1 MTFWQK
7 HKWKILAPVLIVL
20 VLAAAFI
27 FGDRNMPK
35 QKDPLA
41 QPTVAAPVETPAQN
55 AAESN
60 TPDKVETEPTQTPT
74 ENVSE
79 PSDDPQVDK
88 PARTDTEPPEYLS
101 PEEIQASATGEYEEV
116 GGMMIDTGTGKDK
129 YFVGT
134 PTMAGHCVS
143 KQIGRHDA
151 ACQGCPLCVSRS
163 PEARYLRVFARA
175 VRVS

>member
-74 ENVSE
+74 ESTPE
-79 PSDDPQVDK
+79 SSDDSQTDK
-88 PARTDTEPPEYLS
+88 PARADTEPPEYLS

-116 GGMMIDTGTGKDK
+116 GGMMIDTGTANIKSRAKKGGSNSKCN
-129 YFVGT
+129 
-134 PTMAGHCVS
+134 PTG
-143 KQIGRHDA
+143 GD
-151 ACQGCPLCVSRS
+151 CPTHTCRMKNPTV
-163 PEARYLRVFARA
+163 PNKAITIA
-175 VRVS
+175 VRGTRT

>member
-79 PSDDPQVDK
+79 PSDDPQADK
-88 PARTDTEPPEYLS
+88 PARTDTEPPENLHRLIPNS
-101 PEEIQASATGEYEEV
+101 QNTFRRRKSRQVQPAN
-116 GGMMIDTGTGKDK
+116 MKK
-129 YFVGT
+129 W
-134 PTMAGHCVS
+134 
-143 KQIGRHDA
+143 A
-151 ACQGCPLCVSRS
+151 A
-163 PEARYLRVFARA
+163 
-175 VRVS
+175 

>member
-7 HKWKILAPVLIVL
+7 NKWKILAPVLIVL
-20 VLAAAFI
+20 VLAAAFV

-74 ENVSE
+74 ENV
-79 PSDDPQVDK
+79 
-88 PARTDTEPPEYLS
+88 
-101 PEEIQASATGEYEEV
+101 
-116 GGMMIDTGTGKDK
+116 
-129 YFVGT
+129 
-134 PTMAGHCVS
+134 
-143 KQIGRHDA
+143 
-151 ACQGCPLCVSRS
+151 
-163 PEARYLRVFARA
+163 
-175 VRVS
+175 